1 MVEKVLAPAGF
12 GGVVRE
18 RARRL
23 RTGTEHKERAGL
35 FLWCHGVASQTEQ
48 K

>member
-18 RARRL
+18 RAGRL
-23 RTGTEHKERAGL
+23 WTGTEHKERESGPISLAD
-35 FLWCHGVASQTEQ
+35 
-48 K
+48 

>member
-12 GGVVRE
+12 GRVVRE
-18 RARRL
+18 RAGRL
-23 RTGTEHKERAGL
+23 WTETEHKERERAGL
-35 FLWCHGVASQTEQ
+35 FLWQTEQ